1 MNLELITEGYK
12 SVQEWGK
19 WLVTIE
25 TTICAALWPK
35 LSETPHPPASIYLG
49 WTMFLGSIITTTILL
64 GLVSFFIKR
73 SHIRAEKDARWV
85 RVLMIIQYVFF
96 FTGIVCFGVRV
107 FDLWVGA

>member
-25 TTICAALWPK
+25 TAICAALWPK
-35 LSETPHPPASIYLG
+35 LSETPQPPATIYLG
-49 WTMFLGSIITTTILL
+49 WTMFLFSIITTAIML

-73 SHIRAEKDARWV
+73 SHIRAEKDAKWL
-85 RVLMIIQYVFF
+85 RVLVIIQYTFF
-96 FTGIVCFGVRV
+96 FAGIICFGVRV
-107 FDLWVGA
+107 LGLWAGA